1 MELSIILLVLFAAF
15 LHASWNAMVKTS
27 GDRLI
32 VMACIMTIA
41 GLCSAIFI
49 PFVGIPAKESWFF
62 ILLSVV
68 IHTAYYF
75 SLISAYTHGD
85 LSHVYPLARGI
96 APIMILIG
104 GIIFAVEIPTLNQW
118 LGVMIASIGIMS
130 LAFEKGLPW
139 RSDDK
144 RPLFYALLTGFWIAS
159 YTLTDGLGV
168 RASENP
174 LAYICW
180 LFFLECWPLMF
191 YTLYKRK
198 GQVLPFLKS
207 NLGVCLGGG
216 IASAMAYGIVIYA
229 LGLGFMA
236 GVSALRETSVVI
248 ATLIGIFLF
257 KEDNTVRRICAGV
270 VVAAGV
276 ILMNYQT

>member
-1 MELSIILLVLFAAF
+1 MSVTLILLVLLAAL

-41 GLCSAIFI
+41 GLSSAIFI
-49 PFVGIPAKESWFF
+49 PFVGIPAKASWIFLF
-62 ILLSVV
+62 LSVV

-75 SLISAYTHGD
+75 SLINAYTHGD
-85 LSHVYPLARGI
+85 LSHVYPLARGV

-104 GIIFAVEIPTLNQW
+104 AIIFAAEVPTLNQW
-118 LGVMIASIGIMS
+118 LGVVIASLGIMS

-139 RSDDK
+139 RSNDK

-168 RASENP
+168 RVSANP

-191 YTLYKRK
+191 YTMCKRK
-198 GQVLPFLKS
+198 GQILPFLKS

-216 IASAMAYGIVIYA
+216 VASAMAYGIVIYA

-236 GVSALRETSVVI
+236 GVSALRETSVVM

-257 KEDNTVRRICAGV
+257 KEDNAFRRVCAGIV
-270 VVAAGV
+270 VTGGV
-276 ILMNYQT
+276 VLMNM